1 MRRMEGAALGP
12 GAAADSDGESD
23 TGADEDEDEDED
35 DTVEDE
41 TVCFRDSDAAD
52 DAAAWMAA
60 YEPGTIGM
68 LVAENPEAM

>member
-1 MRRMEGAALGP
+1 MEGAALGP
-12 GAAADSDGESD
+12 GAAAED
-23 TGADEDEDEDED
+23 TGADEDEDKD

-41 TVCFRDSDAAD
+41 TVCFRDSDATD